1 MEDEQAY
8 SLEAKAEL
16 KRFKEALSTSI
27 INSIENKVEFQF
39 LKNTAEVNQIKFDD
53 RIINFSL
60 DNYNCLIK
68 KKKDIYTSKYLSL
81 WRTCYF
87 IFNEKYKKD
96 ESS

>member
-53 RIINFSL
+53 KKINFSL

-68 KKKDIYTSKYLSL
+68 KKILAL
-81 WRTCYF
+81 
-87 IFNEKYKKD
+87 KK
-96 ESS
+96 